1 MPAPL
6 SQAARLIQ
14 LAGAAFAVFGALASC
29 SRPDY
34 EPTAIVKDGAVV
46 SVRDQKMA
54 VMRNGRVVKTYPVS
68 TSKFGLGD
76 RKGSCRTPLGAH
88 RIASKI
94 GSGQPKGMVFKSRK
108 PTGECVAP
116 NSPGRDPIVTRIMWL
131 EGLEPRNR
139 NAHSRLIYIHGTAE
153 ERTIGTPASYGCVR
167 MKSNDVYEAFNL
179 LRTGDPVVIERCSI
193 DASLKALAQAEKMQD
208 SSLLVMA
215 SAPDRMENAN
225 TASVIS
231 HRRRASRPPPLP
243 FPASKRHQPG
253 KIRSLQEGGRPQD
266 VRKFKNRRPFL
277 RRDPLYTR
285 VKAPLPSCFPVF
297 RFHRLLTWPF
307 ERMVACIRH
316 IW

>member
-1 MPAPL
+1 
-6 SQAARLIQ
+6 
-14 LAGAAFAVFGALASC
+14 
-29 SRPDY
+29 
-34 EPTAIVKDGAVV
+34 
-46 SVRDQKMA
+46 
-54 VMRNGRVVKTYPVS
+54 
-68 TSKFGLGD
+68 
-76 RKGSCRTPLGAH
+76 
-88 RIASKI
+88 
-94 GSGQPKGMVFKSRK
+94 
-108 PTGECVAP
+108 
-116 NSPGRDPIVTRIMWL
+116 MWL

-243 FPASKRHQPG
+243 FPASKRPQPG
-253 KIRSLQEGGRPQD
+253 RNPFPPGGRSPAG
-266 VRKFKNRRPFL
+266 RPEI
-277 RRDPLYTR
+277 PE
-285 VKAPLPSCFPVF
+285 PPSVPPEGPAIHSGKSSPSLLFFRSSVF
-297 RFHRLLTWPF
+297 
-307 ERMVACIRH
+307 AAS
-316 IW
+316 

>member
-14 LAGAAFAVFGALASC
+14 LAGAAFAVLGALVSC

-34 EPTAIVKDGAVV
+34 QPTAIVKDGAVV

-54 VMRNGRVVKTYPVS
+54 VMRNGRVIKTYPVS

-76 RKGSCRTPLGAH
+76 KKGSCRTPLGAH

-94 GSGQPKGMVFKSRK
+94 GTGQPKGMVFKSRK

-131 EGLEPRNR
+131 AGMEARNR

-179 LRTGDPVVIERCSI
+179 LQTGDPVVIERCSI
-193 DASLKALAQAEKMQD
+193 DASLKALAQSEKTQD

-215 SAPDRMENAN
+215 PAPVEEIN
-225 TASVIS
+225 TASIIS
-231 HRRRASRPPPLP
+231 HRRRASRPPAVALSRKH
-243 FPASKRHQPG
+243 PASAGKKAASSKRAA
-253 KIRSLQEGGRPQD
+253 
-266 VRKFKNRRPFL
+266 VRKTARSPRPARGTRYSL
-277 RRDPLYTR
+277 R
-285 VKAPLPSCFPVF
+285 
-297 RFHRLLTWPF
+297 
-307 ERMVACIRH
+307 
-316 IW
+316 

>member
-14 LAGAAFAVFGALASC
+14 LAGAAFAVFGVLASC

-208 SSLLVMA
+208 SSLQ
-215 SAPDRMENAN
+215 
-225 TASVIS
+225 TAWRTPI
-231 HRRRASRPPPLP
+231 RPPSFPTAAGLPAPPLLP
-243 FPASKRHQPG
+243 FPASKRPQPG
-253 KIRSLQEGGRPQD
+253 RNPFPPGGRLPAG
-266 VRKFKNRRPFL
+266 RPEI
-277 RRDPLYTR
+277 PE
-285 VKAPLPSCFPVF
+285 PPSVPPEGPAIHSGKSSPSLLFFRSSVF
-297 RFHRLLTWPF
+297 
-307 ERMVACIRH
+307 AAS
-316 IW
+316 

>member
-14 LAGAAFAVFGALASC
+14 LVGAAFAVCGALVSC
-29 SRPDY
+29 SGPDY
-34 EPTAIVKDGAVV
+34 QPTAIVKDGAVV

-54 VMRNGRVVKTYPVS
+54 VMRNGRVVKTYPIS

-76 RKGSCRTPLGAH
+76 KKGSCRTPLGAH
-88 RIASKI
+88 RIAAKI
-94 GSGQPKGMVFKSRK
+94 GTGQPKGMVFKSRK

-131 EGLEPRNR
+131 AGMEARNR

-179 LRTGDPVVIERCSI
+179 LQTGDPVVIERCSI
-193 DASLKALAQAEKMQD
+193 DASLKALAQSEKTQD

-215 SAPDRMENAN
+215 PAPVEEIN

-231 HRRRASRPPPLP
+231 HRRRASRPPAVALSRKQ
-243 FPASKRHQPG
+243 PASARKKAAPAR
-253 KIRSLQEGGRPQD
+253 RTA
-266 VRKFKNRRPFL
+266 VRKKAGSSKPAARSARGTRYSL
-277 RRDPLYTR
+277 R
-285 VKAPLPSCFPVF
+285 
-297 RFHRLLTWPF
+297 
-307 ERMVACIRH
+307 
-316 IW
+316 

>member
-14 LAGAAFAVFGALASC
+14 LAGAALAVFGALVSC
-29 SRPDY
+29 SQPDY
-34 EPTAIVKDGAVV
+34 QPTAIVKDGAVV

-54 VMRNGRVVKTYPVS
+54 VMRNGRVVKTYPIS

-76 RKGSCRTPLGAH
+76 TKGSCRTPLGAH

-94 GSGQPKGMVFKSRK
+94 GTGQPKGMVFKSRK

-131 EGLEPRNR
+131 EGMEARNR

-179 LRTGDPVVIERCSI
+179 LQTGDPVVIERCSI
-193 DASLKALAQAEKMQD
+193 NASLNALAQAEKTQD
-208 SSLLVMA
+208 STLLAV
-215 SAPDRMENAN
+215 APVPLHLEGSN

-231 HRRRASRPPPLP
+231 HRRRASRPPAVALSRKQ
-243 FPASKRHQPG
+243 PAAAGKKASPSKRTAARKTAGSSKPAA
-253 KIRSLQEGGRPQD
+253 RSSRGTHYS
-266 VRKFKNRRPFL
+266 L
-277 RRDPLYTR
+277 R
-285 VKAPLPSCFPVF
+285 
-297 RFHRLLTWPF
+297 
-307 ERMVACIRH
+307 
-316 IW
+316 

>member
-14 LAGAAFAVFGALASC
+14 LAGAAFAVFGVLASC

-231 HRRRASRPPPLP
+231 HRRRASRPPRRCP
-243 FPASKRHQPG
+243 FPQANGINRE

-277 RRDPLYTR
+277 WRDSLYTR
-285 VKAPLPSCFPVF
+285 VKAPLPSCFSGV
-297 RFHRLLTWPF
+297 PF
-307 ERMVACIRH
+307 SPPPDMAV
-316 IW
+316 

>member
-14 LAGAAFAVFGALASC
+14 LAGAAFAVLGALVSC

-34 EPTAIVKDGAVV
+34 QPTAIVKDGAVV

-54 VMRNGRVVKTYPVS
+54 VMRNGRVVKTYPIS

-76 RKGSCRTPLGAH
+76 TKGSCRTPLGAH

-94 GSGQPKGMVFKSRK
+94 GTGQPKGMVFKSRK

-131 EGLEPRNR
+131 TGMETRNR

-179 LRTGDPVVIERCSI
+179 LQTGDPVVIERCSI
-193 DASLKALAQAEKMQD
+193 NASLNALAQSEKTQD

-215 SAPDRMENAN
+215 PAPVEEIN

-231 HRRRASRPPPLP
+231 HRRRASRPPAVALSRKQ
-243 FPASKRHQPG
+243 PASARKKASPSKRTA
-253 KIRSLQEGGRPQD
+253 
-266 VRKFKNRRPFL
+266 VRKTGRGSKPAARSSRGTRYSL
-277 RRDPLYTR
+277 R
-285 VKAPLPSCFPVF
+285 
-297 RFHRLLTWPF
+297 
-307 ERMVACIRH
+307 
-316 IW
+316 

>member
-14 LAGAAFAVFGALASC
+14 LAGAAFAVFGVLASC

-68 TSKFGLGD
+68 TSKF
-76 RKGSCRTPLGAH
+76 
-88 RIASKI
+88 

-231 HRRRASRPPPLP
+231 HRRRASRPPAVALSRKQTASTGKKSV
-243 FPASKRHQPG
+243 PARRAVARRTFGNSRTAV
-253 KIRSLQEGGRPQD
+253 RSSGGTR
-266 VRKFKNRRPFL
+266 
-277 RRDPLYTR
+277 YT
-285 VKAPLPSCFPVF
+285 LG
-297 RFHRLLTWPF
+297 
-307 ERMVACIRH
+307 
-316 IW
+316 

>member
-94 GSGQPKGMVFKSRK
+94 GRGQPKGMVFKSRK

-116 NSPGRDPIVTRIMWL
+116 N
-131 EGLEPRNR
+131 
-139 NAHSRLIYIHGTAE
+139 
-153 ERTIGTPASYGCVR
+153 
-167 MKSNDVYEAFNL
+167 
-179 LRTGDPVVIERCSI
+179 
-193 DASLKALAQAEKMQD
+193 
-208 SSLLVMA
+208 
-215 SAPDRMENAN
+215 
-225 TASVIS
+225 
-231 HRRRASRPPPLP
+231 
-243 FPASKRHQPG
+243 
-253 KIRSLQEGGRPQD
+253 
-266 VRKFKNRRPFL
+266 
-277 RRDPLYTR
+277 
-285 VKAPLPSCFPVF
+285 
-297 RFHRLLTWPF
+297 
-307 ERMVACIRH
+307 
-316 IW
+316 

>member
-14 LAGAAFAVFGALASC
+14 LAGAAFAVFGALVSC
-29 SRPDY
+29 SGPDY
-34 EPTAIVKDGAVV
+34 QPTAIVKDGAVV

-54 VMRNGRVVKTYPVS
+54 VMRNGRVVKTYPIS

-76 RKGSCRTPLGAH
+76 KKGSCRTPLGAH
-88 RIASKI
+88 RIAAKI
-94 GSGQPKGMVFKSRK
+94 GTGQPKGMVFKSRK

-116 NSPGRDPIVTRIMWL
+116 DSPGRDPIVTRIMWL
-131 EGLEPRNR
+131 TGMEARNR

-193 DASLKALAQAEKMQD
+193 DASLKALAQSEKTQD

-215 SAPDRMENAN
+215 PAPVEEIN

-231 HRRRASRPPPLP
+231 HRRRASRPPAVALSRKQSASARKKAA
-243 FPASKRHQPG
+243 PAKRTA
-253 KIRSLQEGGRPQD
+253 
-266 VRKFKNRRPFL
+266 VRKKAGSSKPAARSARGTRYSL
-277 RRDPLYTR
+277 R
-285 VKAPLPSCFPVF
+285 
-297 RFHRLLTWPF
+297 
-307 ERMVACIRH
+307 
-316 IW
+316 

>member
-6 SQAARLIQ
+6 SQAVRLIQ
-14 LAGAAFAVFGALASC
+14 LAGAAFAVFGALVSC

-34 EPTAIVKDGAVV
+34 QPTAIVKDGAVV

-54 VMRNGRVVKTYPVS
+54 VMRNGHVVKTYPIS

-94 GSGQPKGMVFKSRK
+94 GTGQPKGMVFKSRK

-131 EGLEPRNR
+131 EGLEGRNR

-193 DASLKALAQAEKMQD
+193 DASLKALAQAEKTQD

-215 SAPDRMENAN
+215 SAPSLMENAN
-225 TASVIS
+225 TASIIS
-231 HRRRASRPPPLP
+231 HRRRASRPPAVALSRKQTAAAGKKATPH
-243 FPASKRHQPG
+243 KRTA
-253 KIRSLQEGGRPQD
+253 
-266 VRKFKNRRPFL
+266 VRKTVKSSKAAARSARGT
-277 RRDPLYTR
+277 RYT
-285 VKAPLPSCFPVF
+285 LG
-297 RFHRLLTWPF
+297 
-307 ERMVACIRH
+307 
-316 IW
+316 

>member
-14 LAGAAFAVFGALASC
+14 LAGAAFAVFGVLASC

-215 SAPDRMENAN
+215 SAPDRC
-225 TASVIS
+225 
-231 HRRRASRPPPLP
+231 P
-243 FPASKRHQPG
+243 FPQANGINRE

-277 RRDPLYTR
+277 WRDSLYTR
-285 VKAPLPSCFPVF
+285 VKAPLPSCFSGV
-297 RFHRLLTWPF
+297 PF
-307 ERMVACIRH
+307 SPPPDMAV
-316 IW
+316 

>member
-14 LAGAAFAVFGALASC
+14 LAGAALAVSGALVSC

-34 EPTAIVKDGAVV
+34 QPTAIVKDGAVV

-54 VMRNGRVVKTYPVS
+54 VMRNGRVVKTYPIS

-76 RKGSCRTPLGAH
+76 KKGSCRTPLGAH

-94 GSGQPKGMVFKSRK
+94 GTGQPKGMVFKSR
-108 PTGECVAP
+108 
-116 NSPGRDPIVTRIMWL
+116 DPIVTRIMWL
-131 EGLEPRNR
+131 AGMEARNR

-193 DASLKALAQAEKMQD
+193 DASLKALAQSEKTQD

-215 SAPDRMENAN
+215 PAPVEEIN

-231 HRRRASRPPPLP
+231 HRRRASRPPAVALSRKH
-243 FPASKRHQPG
+243 PASAG
-253 KIRSLQEGGRPQD
+253 KKAASARRTT
-266 VRKFKNRRPFL
+266 VRKTVKSSKAAARSARGA
-277 RRDPLYTR
+277 RYT
-285 VKAPLPSCFPVF
+285 LG
-297 RFHRLLTWPF
+297 
-307 ERMVACIRH
+307 
-316 IW
+316 

>member
-14 LAGAAFAVFGALASC
+14 LAGAAFAVLGALVSC

-34 EPTAIVKDGAVV
+34 QPTAIVKDGAVV

-54 VMRNGRVVKTYPVS
+54 VMRNGRVIKTYPVS

-76 RKGSCRTPLGAH
+76 KKGSCRTPLGAH

-94 GSGQPKGMVFKSRK
+94 GTGQPKGMVFKSRK

-131 EGLEPRNR
+131 AGMEARNR

-179 LRTGDPVVIERCSI
+179 LQTGDPVVIERCSI
-193 DASLKALAQAEKMQD
+193 DASLKALAQSEKTQD

-215 SAPDRMENAN
+215 PAPVEEIN
-225 TASVIS
+225 TASIIS
-231 HRRRASRPPPLP
+231 HRRRASRPPAVALSRKHPSS
-243 FPASKRHQPG
+243 AGKKAASSKRAA
-253 KIRSLQEGGRPQD
+253 
-266 VRKFKNRRPFL
+266 VRKTARSSRPARGTRYSL
-277 RRDPLYTR
+277 R
-285 VKAPLPSCFPVF
+285 
-297 RFHRLLTWPF
+297 
-307 ERMVACIRH
+307 
-316 IW
+316 

>member
-14 LAGAAFAVFGALASC
+14 LAGAALAVFGALVSC

-34 EPTAIVKDGAVV
+34 QPTAIVKDGAVV

-54 VMRNGRVVKTYPVS
+54 VMRNGRVVKTYPIS

-76 RKGSCRTPLGAH
+76 KKGSCRTPLGAH

-94 GSGQPKGMVFKSRK
+94 GTGQPKGMVFKSRK

-131 EGLEPRNR
+131 AGMETRNR

-193 DASLKALAQAEKMQD
+193 DASLKALAQSEKTQD

-215 SAPDRMENAN
+215 PAPMEEIN

-231 HRRRASRPPPLP
+231 HRRRASRPPAVALSRKH
-243 FPASKRHQPG
+243 PASAG
-253 KIRSLQEGGRPQD
+253 KKAASARRTT
-266 VRKFKNRRPFL
+266 VRKTAKSPKAAARSARGA
-277 RRDPLYTR
+277 RYT
-285 VKAPLPSCFPVF
+285 LG
-297 RFHRLLTWPF
+297 
-307 ERMVACIRH
+307 
-316 IW
+316 

>member
-14 LAGAAFAVFGALASC
+14 LAGAAFAVFGALVSC

-34 EPTAIVKDGAVV
+34 RPTAIVTDGAVV

-94 GSGQPKGMVFKSRK
+94 GTGQPKGMVFKSRR

-131 EGLEPRNR
+131 EGLESRNR
-139 NAHSRLIYIHGTAE
+139 NARSRLIYIHGTAE

-167 MKSNDVYEAFNL
+167 MKSNDVHEAFNL

-193 DASLKALAQAEKMQD
+193 DASLKALAQAEKTQD
-208 SSLLVMA
+208 SSLLVMG
-215 SAPDRMENAN
+215 SAPVHLVEDAN

-231 HRRRASRPPPLP
+231 HRRRASRPPAVALSRKQAASAGKKAA
-243 FPASKRHQPG
+243 PAR
-253 KIRSLQEGGRPQD
+253 RTA
-266 VRKFKNRRPFL
+266 VRKTTGSSKAAPRSSRGT
-277 RRDPLYTR
+277 RYT
-285 VKAPLPSCFPVF
+285 LG
-297 RFHRLLTWPF
+297 
-307 ERMVACIRH
+307 
-316 IW
+316 

>member
-6 SQAARLIQ
+6 SQAVRLIQ
-14 LAGAAFAVFGALASC
+14 LAGAAFAVFGALVSC

-34 EPTAIVKDGAVV
+34 QPTAIVKDGAVV

-54 VMRNGRVVKTYPVS
+54 VMRNGHVVKTYPIS

-94 GSGQPKGMVFKSRK
+94 GTGQPKGMVFKSRK

-131 EGLEPRNR
+131 EGLEGRNR

-179 LRTGDPVVIERCSI
+179 LRTC
-193 DASLKALAQAEKMQD
+193 L
-208 SSLLVMA
+208 
-215 SAPDRMENAN
+215 
-225 TASVIS
+225 
-231 HRRRASRPPPLP
+231 
-243 FPASKRHQPG
+243 
-253 KIRSLQEGGRPQD
+253 
-266 VRKFKNRRPFL
+266 
-277 RRDPLYTR
+277 LYTS
-285 VKAPLPSCFPVF
+285 PSP
-297 RFHRLLTWPF
+297 RD
-307 ERMVACIRH
+307 
-316 IW
+316 

>member
-14 LAGAAFAVFGALASC
+14 LAGAAFAVFGVLASC
-29 SRPDY
+29 SCPDY

-193 DASLKALAQAEKMQD
+193 DASLKALAQAEK
-208 SSLLVMA
+208 
-215 SAPDRMENAN
+215 NAGFFP
-225 TASVIS
+225 AG
-231 HRRRASRPPPLP
+231 HGFRSRPHGERQYGLRHFPPPQGFPPPRRCP
-243 FPASKRHQPG
+243 FPQANGLNREEIHSR
-253 KIRSLQEGGRPQD
+253 QEGGRPQD
-266 VRKFKNRRPFL
+266 VRKFQNRRPFL

-285 VKAPLPSCFPVF
+285 VKAPLPSCFSGV
-297 RFHRLLTWPF
+297 PF
-307 ERMVACIRH
+307 SPPPDMVV
-316 IW
+316 